1 MHNENSVIAAMIR
14 EESDRN
20 ILVDYRRARIGY
32 PFKGQQ
38 PTVEQERELAHQW
51 IREGRIP
58 FSLKSIKADPF
69 YARDRVT
76 DEIRTA
82 WPSKRVESP
91 FEAGR
96 GSNGWIRKER
106 VPTA

>member
-1 MHNENSVIAAMIR
+1 MHNENSAIAAMIR

-38 PTVEQERELAHQW
+38 PSVEQERELAHQW
-51 IREGRIP
+51 VREGRIP
-58 FSLKSIKADPF
+58 FSLKSSASMVLRCVSEDKA
-69 YARDRVT
+69 VQSVQT
-76 DEIRTA
+76 VV
-82 WPSKRVESP
+82 KG
-91 FEAGR
+91 GR